1 MVKALLFLLHWRRKK
16 TIIVIAKTMKEI
28 VCADPTEI
36 RAEEVLEE
44 AEEGLEEAEEVLEEA
59 EVFDEVE
66 EGSEEAEEG
75 SEGSGQIDL
84 VGGVYIRSSSK
95 VIDLLNVNISRG
107 TFVEKVKLH
116 SVP

>member
-1 MVKALLFLLHWRRKK
+1 
-16 TIIVIAKTMKEI
+16 MKEI

-44 AEEGLEEAEEVLEEA
+44 AEEGLEEAEEDLVEEA

-75 SEGSGQIDL
+75 SEGSGQIDS

-116 SVP
+116 SAPEVSFKPIKNPSEST